1 MIYLKISI
9 PLKVKVDI
17 SLEIFS
23 ILQKHLTNN
32 MKKETLTYIN
42 LIFLKIIYILLM
54 ILRVLYPLKHIYLKN
69 LQRKLFPKLKKKIFI
84 L

>member
-17 SLEIFS
+17 SLEIF
-23 ILQKHLTNN
+23 LNFTKHLSIN

-42 LIFLKIIYILLM
+42 LIFLKII
-54 ILRVLYPLKHIYLKN
+54 LYNINNIKSPISLKTYK
-69 LQRKLFPKLKKKIFI
+69 FKKTYKEYFTQN
-84 L
+84 